1 MAFTAALDNTYATDA
16 QLYQLYQATRSLELH
31 SGSMV
36 GVTNGLMAYTAS
48 NTSLN
53 SGLRGE
59 VDGIEA
65 YTASLK
71 GQAIVS
77 SSTQIQNYDLFAL
90 NSNVYNGTGSIK
102 AEVAGIESYTAS
114 LKAAAIVSSSTQI
127 QNYDVFALNSNLYTS
142 TGSLIGITNGLMAF
156 TAALDSTYAT
166 DAQLYQLYQ
175 ATRSIELT
183 TGSLI
188 GITNGLMAFTAALDN
203 TYATDAQLYQLYQ
216 ATQSLELLSGS
227 LIGITNGLM
236 AFTAA
241 LDSTYATDAQLY
253 QLYAETA
260 SIKAEIGGIE
270 LYTASLK
277 AASIVSSSTQ
287 VQNYDLFALNS
298 NLYNGTGSIKGEI
311 AGIEAYTASLKGAIE
326 VSGQDV
332 NVLGMITAQ
341 QFNVTLV
348 SSSVMYQSGSTKFGD
363 TSDDKH
369 EFTGSAFILGDID
382 IISPTGTNNVIIGKG
397 AAINEPTALDSVI
410 IGYEAGANSDS
421 INNQNSNVSIG
432 YRAGYNANGGSCTF
446 VGYQAGFGGNTTGGG
461 GFGTGNTG
469 IGSNALININGGDFN
484 TAIGNGAGNG
494 LTTGG
499 NNIFIGY
506 GTNTSFGTYAADNY
520 QIAIGHQI
528 TARGTG
534 TTVIGTPGQTTH
546 TYLEGLITGS
556 SLEIGGNITGS
567 NLQLG
572 GGELNVVN
580 NAGSDI
586 NITTNNQA
594 GSSGTPL
601 QTNINFLGY
610 NGNQNGRIRVD
621 DISSTVQVGAMEF
634 YTWNSAEVLTLRLA
648 HTGDATLPAG
658 NLVIG
663 TAGKGIDF
671 SATSNGSGTTSS
683 EILNDYEEGT
693 WSPQIYYQNATDQTN
708 STNVTQVGTYTKIG
722 NVVVVSGVLQWTVTG
737 SPANDNI
744 GIKNLPFTSKAGS
757 DYRWYGNVVMVNAG
771 AYPTY
776 GYILEVA
783 QNSTLMLFE
792 DTSVG
797 AGNYGDDIGATGTKT
812 ARFTITYLSA

>member
-1 MAFTAALDNTYATDA
+1 
-16 QLYQLYQATRSLELH
+16 
-31 SGSMV
+31 
-36 GVTNGLMAYTAS
+36 
-48 NTSLN
+48 
-53 SGLRGE
+53 
-59 VDGIEA
+59 
-65 YTASLK
+65 
-71 GQAIVS
+71 
-77 SSTQIQNYDLFAL
+77 
-90 NSNVYNGTGSIK
+90 
-102 AEVAGIESYTAS
+102 
-114 LKAAAIVSSSTQI
+114 
-127 QNYDVFALNSNLYTS
+127 
-142 TGSLIGITNGLMAF
+142 
-156 TAALDSTYAT
+156 
-166 DAQLYQLYQ
+166 
-175 ATRSIELT
+175 
-183 TGSLI
+183 
-188 GITNGLMAFTAALDN
+188 
-203 TYATDAQLYQLYQ
+203 
-216 ATQSLELLSGS
+216 
-227 LIGITNGLM
+227 
-236 AFTAA
+236 
-241 LDSTYATDAQLY
+241 
-253 QLYAETA
+253 
-260 SIKAEIGGIE
+260 
-270 LYTASLK
+270 
-277 AASIVSSSTQ
+277 
-287 VQNYDLFALNS
+287 
-298 NLYNGTGSIKGEI
+298 
-311 AGIEAYTASLKGAIE
+311 
-326 VSGQDV
+326 
-332 NVLGMITAQ
+332 MITAQ

-484 TAIGNGAGNG
+484 TAIGNLAGNG

-520 QIAIGHQI
+520 QIAIGHQ
-528 TARGTG
+528 TTVRGTG